1 MEMCVR
7 EVACGDE
14 GGGCG
19 GAVAAAAGLERRHAQ
34 LDRPDTLALM
44 TRTQSDVGLF
54 FDDGCIDDNRKHG
67 DAEEK

>member
-1 MEMCVR
+1 MYAR
-7 EVACGDE
+7 WR
-14 GGGCG
+14 
-19 GAVAAAAGLERRHAQ
+19 AGLRVEDAGQ